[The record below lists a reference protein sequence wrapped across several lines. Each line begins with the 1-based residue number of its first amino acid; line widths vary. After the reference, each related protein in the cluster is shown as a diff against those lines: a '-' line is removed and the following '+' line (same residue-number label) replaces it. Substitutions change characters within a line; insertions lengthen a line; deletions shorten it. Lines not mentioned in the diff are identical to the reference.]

1 MISTTITEM
10 IWTSDKKRRAFASA
24 ERDRQILAEVT
35 DMAGK
40 TGKGRLFLREL
51 RKIVCVVLAAAMY
64 GFSIRNFL
72 RSAGLLAGGFTG
84 VSLLS
89 QQVLLKFCGIA
100 LPLSVIY
107 IPLNAFPALISFKF
121 IGRRFTVYS
130 LIMIVLSSSFADIM
144 PDLHMTDDI
153 LLCSV
158 FGGIINGTA
167 IAICLLN
174 NATSGGT
181 DFISI
186 FISEHYGKDAW
197 NYIFAGNIVVLA
209 LSGMLFNWTS
219 AMYSIIL
226 QFCSTMIIQL
236 LYRRYQKQTLLIITE
251 KPDEVYTVI
260 RDCTNHDGT
269 LFRGTGLYKGVERR
283 MIYSVVSSDEIRRVI
298 ALIKTTDPGAFINV
312 IKSEEVRGNFYRR
325 PNN

>member
-1 MISTTITEM
+1 MSETN
-10 IWTSDKKRRAFASA
+10 
-24 ERDRQILAEVT
+24 
-35 DMAGK
+35 
-40 TGKGRLFLREL
+40 GKGRAFLREI
-51 RKIVCVVLAAAMY
+51 RKIVCVILAAAMY

-72 RSAGLLAGGFTG
+72 RGAGLLAGGFTG

-89 QQVLLKFCGIA
+89 QQVLLKFCGVS
-100 LPLSVIY
+100 LPLSIIY
-107 IPLNAFPALISFKF
+107 IPLNAFPALISFRF
-121 IGRRFTVYS
+121 IGKKFTLYS
-130 LIMIVLSSSFADIM
+130 LIMIVLSSTFADMM
-144 PDLHMTDDI
+144 PDMHLTDDI
-153 LLCSV
+153 LLCAV
-158 FGGIINGTA
+158 FGGIVNGTA

-197 NYIFAGNIVVLA
+197 NYIFAGNVVVLA
-209 LSGMLFNWTS
+209 LSGMLSGWTS

-226 QFCSTMIIQL
+226 QFCSTMLIQM

-269 LFRGTGLYKGVERR
+269 LFKGTGLYLGAERN

-298 ALIKTTDPGAFINV
+298 AKIKTTDPGAFINV
-312 IKSEEVRGNFYRR
+312 IKSEEIRGNFYRR
-325 PNN
+325 PNS